1 MKLKPMPIGYV
12 KSTKTPTFHFA
23 MVPDMIRPTGLYFHL
38 SIYALIHQLV
48 PELWPCGR
56 VSAWHPGDQGSIPGP
71 VRPKTVKKWDP
82 MPPCLALSM
91 KGWIGGSSLR

>member
-38 SIYALIHQLV
+38 SIYALIHQENV
-48 PELWPCGR
+48 E
-56 VSAWHPGDQGSIPGP
+56 
-71 VRPKTVKKWDP
+71 
-82 MPPCLALSM
+82 
-91 KGWIGGSSLR
+91 WI